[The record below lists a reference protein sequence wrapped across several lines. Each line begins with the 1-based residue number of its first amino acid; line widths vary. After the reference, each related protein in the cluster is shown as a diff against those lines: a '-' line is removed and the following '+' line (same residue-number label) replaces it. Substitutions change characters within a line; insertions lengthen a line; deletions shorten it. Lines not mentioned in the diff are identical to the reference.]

1 MNKQIINIG
10 FNLLLC
16 NNCNNNKKTKFDAMY
31 IFISSHDYKFI
42 KMNFFH
48 YKIYLFYFFD
58 IY

>member
-42 KMNFFH
+42 KMNF
-48 YKIYLFYFFD
+48 
-58 IY
+58 